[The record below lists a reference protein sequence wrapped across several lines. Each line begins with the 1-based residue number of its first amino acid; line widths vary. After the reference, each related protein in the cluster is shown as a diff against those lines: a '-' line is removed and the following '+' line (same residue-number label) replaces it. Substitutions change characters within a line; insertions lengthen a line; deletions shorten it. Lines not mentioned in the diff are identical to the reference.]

1 MIVGQDVEFKI
12 SQDRMPPKENIQDVG
27 WYWQQQRIVHCNSS
41 FCQLEDCKIP
51 CPQFQPK
58 LMIKGTTLLLTRVGE
73 EEDGLELQCRI
84 YPHTMG
90 TIINTEST
98 PQVYKFKIDVLPTGQ
113 SSYPFGESTM
123 INIIFLFFL
132 PVNLYCHKN
141 QAS

>member
-12 SQDRMPPKENIQDVG
+12 SLEKMPPKENIQDVG

-41 FCQLEDCKIP
+41 FCQLEDCKRP

-113 SSYPFGESTM
+113 SSYPFGGSSM
-123 INIIFLFFL
+123 RNFSFFFL
-132 PVNLYCHKN
+132 PVHLYCNKN

>member
-12 SQDRMPPKENIQDVG
+12 SLDKMPPKENIQDVG

-41 FCQLEDCKIP
+41 FCQLEDCKRP

-132 PVNLYCHKN
+132 PVNFKR
-141 QAS
+141 